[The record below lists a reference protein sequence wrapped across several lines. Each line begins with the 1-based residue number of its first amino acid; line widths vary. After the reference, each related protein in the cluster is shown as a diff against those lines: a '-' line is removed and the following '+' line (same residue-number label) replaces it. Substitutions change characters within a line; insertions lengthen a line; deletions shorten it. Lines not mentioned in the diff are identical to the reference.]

1 LLETVEVLRAKAEG
15 TGDEGAGSSTVRNQ
29 QNGLA
34 SASGEDMVPK
44 QTHTRIKAANR
55 ILRFAIGRLHQKLAR
70 PGAPSQK
77 LFGKATRYFFKRQS
91 FPLVK
96 FDLPQPGIGL
106 KSDFSV
112 LRTNPSQDLLGG
124 IRSAP
129 QRT

>member
-1 LLETVEVLRAKAEG
+1 LLETVEVLRAKAKG
-15 TGDEGAGSSTVRNQ
+15 RGNEGADSSTVRNQ

-34 SASGEDMVPK
+34 SASGEEMVPK
-44 QTHTRIKAANR
+44 QTHAIIKAANR
-55 ILRFAIGRLHQKLAR
+55 VLRFAMGRLHLKLAR

-77 LFGKATRYFFKRQS
+77 LFGKSTRYFFKRQS
-91 FPLVK
+91 FPLMK

-106 KSDFSV
+106 KCDFFV
-112 LRTNPSQDLLGG
+112 LRTNPLQDFLGA